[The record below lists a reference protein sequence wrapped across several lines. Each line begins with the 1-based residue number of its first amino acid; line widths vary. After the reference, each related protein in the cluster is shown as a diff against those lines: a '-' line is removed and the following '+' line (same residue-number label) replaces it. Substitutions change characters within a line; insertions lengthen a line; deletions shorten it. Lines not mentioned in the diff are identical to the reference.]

1 MPPRSKIDQL
11 PESVKA
17 ELDRRLIGDG
27 FRNYVELAAWLTE
40 RGHAIGK
47 SAVGAYGQ
55 TLQRRLDAIRA
66 STEAAKLIAEA
77 APDDADER
85 SNAIIS
91 LVQTEIFE
99 SLLALQEAEEVADPA
114 ERVAI
119 LGKAAKNIAS
129 LTSASVRRNK
139 WAAEVKAKVKEAAE
153 DVKKIASQAGISEE
167 AMAAIDARI
176 AGIV

>member
-1 MPPRSKIDQL
+1 MPPRSKIEQL
-11 PESVKA
+11 PDDVRA
-17 ELDRRLIGDG
+17 ELDRKLIEDG
-27 FRNYVELAAWLTE
+27 FRNYVELAQWLTD

-55 TLQRRLDAIRA
+55 SLQRRLDAIRA
-66 STEAAKLIAEA
+66 STEAARLIAQA

-99 SLLALQEAEEVADPA
+99 SLLALQDAAEESDPA

-119 LGKAAKNIAS
+119 LGKAAKNIAT
-129 LTSASVRRNK
+129 LTRASVARNK
-139 WAAEVKAKVKEAAE
+139 WAQEVRVKVEQAADDVDQAARAAGLSE
-153 DVKKIASQAGISEE
+153 DAARKIREKVMGI
-167 AMAAIDARI
+167 I
-176 AGIV
+176 

>member
-11 PESVKA
+11 PDEVRA
-17 ELDRRLIGDG
+17 ALDRKLIEDG

-40 RGHAIGK
+40 QGYAIGK

-55 TLQRRLDAIRA
+55 NLQRRLDAIRA
-66 STEAAKLIAEA
+66 STEAARLIAQA

-99 SLLALQEAEEVADPA
+99 SLLALQEASEEADPA
-114 ERVAI
+114 TRVEL
-119 LGKAAKNIAS
+119 LGKAAKNIAT
-129 LTSASVRRNK
+129 LTRASVARNK
-139 WAAEVKAKVKEAAE
+139 WSAEVRKKVEAAAA
-153 DVKKIASQAGISEE
+153 DVDEAARALGLSDEGARKIREKVMGIL
-167 AMAAIDARI
+167 
-176 AGIV
+176 